1 MVWDLR
7 LREAV
12 LEVTLRSGTPILLTG
27 LTDWGCAEEREGL
40 GGITRRIEVLF
51 SEKTGL
57 GGKQKSVLLSGF
69 SFVNYSNGY

>member
-7 LREAV
+7 LREAI

-27 LTDWGCAEEREGL
+27 LTDWVCAEEREGL

-57 GGKQKSVLLSGF
+57 GGK
-69 SFVNYSNGY
+69 